1 MAIKLYRGKETV
13 LAKESQLPSLFLAGW
28 TREESVMPTAPV
40 VTKPAEPATPKS
52 VEPTKAG

>member
-28 TREESVMPTAPV
+28 TREASAPPP
-40 VTKPAEPATPKS
+40 VTKPAEPAAPKQ
-52 VEPTKAG
+52 VEPNKAG